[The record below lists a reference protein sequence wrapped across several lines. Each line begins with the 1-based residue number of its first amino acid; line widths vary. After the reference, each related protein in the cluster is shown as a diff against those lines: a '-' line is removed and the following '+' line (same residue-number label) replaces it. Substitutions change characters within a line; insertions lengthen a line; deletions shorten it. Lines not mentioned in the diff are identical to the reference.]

1 MKRGAKLN
9 ENIVSKILDF
19 SNVFEIEEIKT
30 YIVFLNKKIK
40 IIECEMYSL
49 MERPP
54 KKFQRK
60 KYKNHIEKITSLKET
75 LKKLYKEINDEIN
88 KIQNIVDKLNAS

>member
-75 LKKLYKEINDEIN
+75 LKEINDEIN

>member
-1 MKRGAKLN
+1 
-9 ENIVSKILDF
+9 
-19 SNVFEIEEIKT
+19 
-30 YIVFLNKKIK
+30 
-40 IIECEMYSL
+40 